1 MHSKCVHNAEKR
13 FHRKIFSL
21 IFSSK
26 TDFPDV
32 YNLHKASCEFKTFP
46 TRLERE
52 NLVLVV
58 LRVPDN
64 QVFSSQFTGKIKVGN
79 EFKMTQKTFPSN
91 IIFHAFL
98 RKTDFPAVYRL
109 EKAARTLKTAQQH
122 SEGST

>member
-1 MHSKCVHNAEKR
+1 M
-13 FHRKIFSL
+13 FSL
-21 IFSSK
+21 NFSSK
-26 TDFPDV
+26 TDLPGV
-32 YNLHKASCEFKTFP
+32 YNLNEASCEFKTFP

-52 NLVLVV
+52 NLVLVG

-64 QVFSSQFTGKIKVGN
+64 QVFSSQFIGKVKIVN
-79 EFKMTQKTFPSN
+79 EFKMTQQTFSSN
-91 IIFHAFL
+91 NNFRDFL